1 MKNSGSLNEQRLEPS
16 GQVIHKSVPWLIAG
30 VIFIAVNM
38 RAPLTSVGPLVEL
51 IRDHLHLSNT
61 MAGMITT
68 LPLLSFAVFTICSEI
83 S

>member
-1 MKNSGSLNEQRLEPS
+1 METSNSLKKEKGLVSPVQ
-16 GQVIHKSVPWLIAG
+16 GAAPWVLLLG

-51 IRDHLHLSNT
+51 IRDHLQLSNT

-68 LPLLSFAVFTICSEI
+68 LPYFHLPYFRPLFQN
-83 S
+83 